1 MKKVGRRIVAGRP
14 VMLGSLQYGLGS
26 SLRAVDRP
34 DDVLAA
40 LDAAEEAY
48 GDVLDT
54 GRRDMVQRITDV
66 QVRRARTFQELGRVT
81 DSILEMDGVVRAAVL
96 AGPDGDVFEFELGLS
111 RLLYTNALVLNQYG
125 DPDLILSSADAVVR
139 LITSN
144 GLKVNTLE
152 GGDRAYYIDMLRCA
166 ATIAMREHAEQ
177 GRAEIAASAGRI
189 AVDTWA
195 EVERSK
201 FPQLIR
207 EMGEMPSMYRN
218 SIVRA
223 AACYGK
229 LTEAL
234 GQRELSQRYRDFA
247 RGLDADVAGRAEQN
261 WLGIGIGIGSITMG
275 TALHRAR
282 NLLGVGQVPDEVLL
296 LGGPDNARSRFTTNQ
311 RCPRSQWAASAREL
325 ARIVAPLARHPQLVA
340 TLGLEAHLL
349 YASSLAVAE
358 DATAWHVANSRH
370 WMYLLRDLVKAFEQ
384 AGDQAICQDL
394 ERWTDVTCEV
404 INPFH
409 DPHGH

>member
-1 MKKVGRRIVAGRP
+1 
-14 VMLGSLQYGLGS
+14 MLGSLQYGLGS